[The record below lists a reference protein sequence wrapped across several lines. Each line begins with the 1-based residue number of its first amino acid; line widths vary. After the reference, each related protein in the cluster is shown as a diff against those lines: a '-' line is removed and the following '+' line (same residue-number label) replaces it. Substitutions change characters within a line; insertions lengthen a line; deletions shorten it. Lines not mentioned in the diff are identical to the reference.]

1 MATAKST
8 PVKARTR
15 KAAPAKIA
23 PAGTRVAAQPRFT
36 GFGKPTLRFLDELAD
51 NNERAWFAE
60 HKPRYEADVLTP
72 ALDFIAAM
80 SPRLAK
86 LSDHFLAIP
95 QRQGGSLMR
104 PYKDTRFSR
113 DKTPYKTNVGIQFR
127 HELGK
132 DVHAP
137 GFYVHIEPGACFIG
151 AGMWH
156 PEPDALATIRAR
168 IVEAPDEWKK
178 VRADR
183 RFAAAWSLGGASL
196 ARPPR
201 GVAKDHP
208 WVEDLKRKDFI
219 AGSDIGDDVVA
230 TPDFPAFVAR
240 QFAAAAPLMRF
251 LCRTLEL
258 QY

>member
-1 MATAKST
+1 MATAKAA
-8 PVKARTR
+8 VKSAAKTAA
-15 KAAPAKIA
+15 KAAEKP
-23 PAGTRVAAQPRFT
+23 GFT
-36 GFGKPTLRFLDELAD
+36 GFGKPTMRFLDELGD

-80 SPRLAK
+80 GPRIGK

-95 QRQGGSLMR
+95 KRQGGSLMR

-156 PEPDALATIRAR
+156 PEPGALAKIRGR
-168 IVEAPDEWKK
+168 ILEAPDEWKK
-178 VRADR
+178 VRGDK
-183 RFAAAWSLGGASL
+183 RFAAAWALGGSSL

-201 GVAKDHP
+201 GVDRDHP

-219 AGSDIGDDVVA
+219 AGCDIGDDAVA
-230 TPDFPAFVAR
+230 LADFPDFVAA
-240 QFAAAAPLMRF
+240 QFTAAAPLMRF
-251 LCRTLEL
+251 LCRTLDL